1 LRIGACRPRQKA
13 VVAVSDS
20 GLPFSRAGSLISE
33 APGEHWLF
41 EGLWGRTAIGLI
53 GGAPKCCK
61 SWLGLELAVALASG
75 TDALDHFPVAAQ
87 GPALVFLAE
96 DALPQVKERIE
107 ALCRHRGVAIEAL
120 DLFVITAPSLRIDQQ
135 GDQERLA
142 MTIESVKPRLLVL
155 DPLVRLHA
163 LDENSAG
170 EISGLLSYIRGLQ
183 RRFDLAIAIVH
194 HSSKKQRAQP
204 GQALRGSSDLHAIG
218 DSNVYLARKDDGIQM
233 TIEHRAAR
241 PPDPMMIELVTELD
255 GAIHL
260 AVRGGGSAED
270 RGRSLDERII
280 EMLAQAGS
288 TLSRTEMRARLR
300 VNNQKLGDALA
311 RLEQAGRV
319 HRGERGWELKLSV
332 HKTW

>member
-1 LRIGACRPRQKA
+1 MI
-13 VVAVSDS
+13 DS
-20 GLPFSRAGSLISE
+20 GLPFTRAGSLAGE

-41 EGLWGRTAIGLI
+41 EDLWGRSAIGLI

-75 TDALDHFPVAAQ
+75 TDALDHFPVAEK

-96 DALPQVKERIE
+96 DALPQVRERIE

-120 DLFVITAPSLRIDQQ
+120 DLFVITAPSLRIDQE

-142 MTIESVKPRLLVL
+142 STIETVKPRLLVL

-170 EISGLLSYIRGLQ
+170 EISCLLSYIRALQ
-183 RRFDLAIAIVH
+183 RRFDLAIAIIH

-218 DSNVYLARKDDGIQM
+218 DSNVYLARKDSGIQM

-241 PPDPMMIELVTELD
+241 PPEPMMIELVTELD

-260 AVRGGGSAED
+260 AVRGGGLVED
-270 RGRSLDERII
+270 RERSLDERII
-280 EMLAQAGS
+280 ETLAQAGAA
-288 TLSRTEMRARLR
+288 LSRTEMRARLR
-300 VNNQKLGDALA
+300 VNNQKLGDALT
-311 RLEQAGRV
+311 RLEQTTRV
-319 HRGERGWELKLSV
+319 QRVERGWELKQSMN
-332 HKTW
+332 KTW